1 MIDLI
6 VGGAALVVFLAYG
19 VMNGQKEALEK
30 DLLDAINSLALHLDQ
45 GDSIE
50 SAMME
55 VARNK
60 ENKAS
65 KYFAQTLET
74 TRKGHS
80 LEESLDIVSKKS
92 GSTIFSYISD
102 NIKLAIGDK
111 GGNISAALK
120 NLSKRINMIKIM
132 QDKLDSKSS
141 KAITILKLF
150 GALLLPTIYFFI
162 SAIINVPMMDY
173 MIIYLGVVA
182 FVMCLLDVVITGDYI
197 GSALFFPLAAAVF
210 YISITRIGPY
220 IIVAFGG

>member
-1 MIDLI
+1 MIDLVI
-6 VGGAALVVFLAYG
+6 GGTALVVFLGYG

-30 DLLDAINSLALHLDQ
+30 DLLDAINSLGLFLDQ

-50 SAMME
+50 TAIMKVST
-55 VARNK
+55 NK
-60 ENKAS
+60 DNKAS
-65 KYFAQTLET
+65 KYFAQVLET
-74 TRKGHS
+74 MRQGHS
-80 LEESLDIVSKKS
+80 LEDSLDIISKKS
-92 GSTIFSYISD
+92 GSTIFSYIAD

-120 NLSKRINMIKIM
+120 NLSSRINKIKQM

-173 MIIYLGVVA
+173 MLIYLGAVA
-182 FVMCLLDVVITGDYI
+182 FVMCLLDTVITGDYI
-197 GSALFFPLAAAVF
+197 GSALFFPLAAAMF

-220 IIVAFGG
+220 VMIAFGG